1 MECNDKQI
9 TRNMNRQEY
18 YKLPSNIRGLRKAF
32 GESQTDLASAIG
44 VEKTAVSN
52 YELGEK
58 IPIRDVLIRIAKHYR
73 ITEDEL
79 VHGDYSD
86 LKKMYNDEML
96 DQQQNIYIIDEKL
109 PRVCSPKALENINFK
124 QAYTLEEKIIKQES
138 ADLAND
144 YMQKCFKYYSAA
156 IDEKVIEASANL
168 LRQIFLIG
176 MITCWIKPK
185 ALETYETI
193 KASPKKLVQTMYLS
207 SSDDEP
213 SKEWLQQREEFLAEY
228 ELPIVLNIYRLK
240 HSAEYSDLGDF
251 YMALRY
257 IFGMVRNGN
266 SPELNSTIGYEMMSE
281 FSMLNNIYA
290 DKFSSK

>member
-176 MITCWIKPK
+176 MITCWTKP
-185 ALETYETI
+185 E
-193 KASPKKLVQTMYLS
+193 S
-207 SSDDEP
+207 
-213 SKEWLQQREEFLAEY
+213 
-228 ELPIVLNIYRLK
+228 
-240 HSAEYSDLGDF
+240 LGN
-251 YMALRY
+251 
-257 IFGMVRNGN
+257 V
-266 SPELNSTIGYEMMSE
+266 
-281 FSMLNNIYA
+281 
-290 DKFSSK
+290 